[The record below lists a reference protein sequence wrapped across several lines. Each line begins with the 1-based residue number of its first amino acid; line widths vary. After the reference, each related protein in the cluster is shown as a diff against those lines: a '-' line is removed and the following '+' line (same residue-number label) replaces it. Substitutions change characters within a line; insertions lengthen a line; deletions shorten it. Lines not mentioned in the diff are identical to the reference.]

1 DRAFPIDFQ
10 ERSYSAPLA
19 FEESYGAA
27 GLRFPGQHWLGTDI
41 LGRDVLHMALKGA
54 RVALLL
60 GGLTS
65 LIAIPLALL
74 VGMSAGYFGGGVHAA
89 VFFVIATVSSI
100 PSLLLLIALIVA
112 LGRGPVQVCFAM
124 GVTGWVGFSR
134 VIRGETLKLREL
146 DYVAA
151 ARALGAGDERVL
163 LRHILPNLLHL
174 VVITF
179 VLLFSGMVLTE
190 AILAF
195 LGIGLDGSWGQMID
209 QARDELARDPI
220 IVWNLAAA
228 STALFVLIL
237 SVNLVGDAVRDIL
250 DTRAGRR
257 ADPRPPRPAHGPGE
271 SVTEPVLEVSDLVTT
286 FPTETGRAAVVDGI
300 SLSIAA
306 GEVLALGGGSGCG
319 KSVTALSILRLVPR
333 PGRIESGRVWLAGR
347 DVRALPVT
355 EMRAVRGAL
364 AAMIFQEP
372 MTS

>member
-1 DRAFPIDFQ
+1 MEAHVVSNAVVAGLVAGALYTATRVRKSRFWSESFRELGRRRPVALAAIAFYVALGLADSVAWLDSGAQGIAAHRPRSLVDRLFPAEFQ
-10 ERSYSAPLA
+10 ERSHSAPLA
-19 FEESYGAA
+19 FEEFYGGA

-65 LIAIPLALL
+65 LIVIPLALL
-74 VGMSAGYFGGGVHAA
+74 FGMSAGYFGGRIDDA
-89 VFFVIATVSSI
+89 VFFAISTLSSI

-112 LGRGPVQVCFAM
+112 LGRGPLQVCFAM
-124 GVTGWVGFSR
+124 GVTGWVSFSR

-151 ARALGAGDERVL
+151 ARALGASESRIL
-163 LRHILPNLLHL
+163 LRHILPNVMHL

-220 IVWNLAAA
+220 IYWNLTAA
-228 STALFVLIL
+228 SVALFGLIL
-237 SVNLVGDAVRDIL
+237 AVNLVGDAIRDIL
-250 DTRAGRR
+250 D
-257 ADPRPPRPAHGPGE
+257 PR
-271 SVTEPVLEVSDLVTT
+271 T
-286 FPTETGRAAVVDGI
+286 
-300 SLSIAA
+300 
-306 GEVLALGGGSGCG
+306 
-319 KSVTALSILRLVPR
+319 
-333 PGRIESGRVWLAGR
+333 
-347 DVRALPVT
+347 VRENV
-355 EMRAVRGAL
+355 
-364 AAMIFQEP
+364 
-372 MTS
+372 